1 MSITNFSVE
10 NLHSQSCF
18 GNLQSKTSSHFA
30 SPSEM
35 LSFVLCSQEIP
46 ALPFT
51 LFDLLSGKAMATF
64 TPSTFLLPLHRF
76 DISDF
81 PQSQSSKW
89 QRPWTEDSEQQPLS
103 VHFWPKDHA
112 EISLIGILTTT
123 PSQIMA
129 CVDYDNCYKPQI
141 RPANN
146 HDCLLL
152 RWKIFC
158 HLSTNGNLGN
168 LLFYKDVLVKTLD
181 CSVPTPKL
189 WSLLF
194 CLSSSSLEIFTPCIQ
209 RSNKNT
215 RK

>member
-1 MSITNFSVE
+1 MLWNFAFK
-10 NLHSQSCF
+10 NQLAFCF
-18 GNLQSKTSSHFA
+18 SNQHKDI
-30 SPSEM
+30 
-35 LSFVLCSQEIP
+35 VLCSQEIP

-81 PQSQSSKW
+81 PRSQSSKW

-112 EISLIGILTTT
+112 EISLTGILTTT
-123 PSQIMA
+123 LSQIMA

-152 RWKIFC
+152 RWKIFLSPFNQWEFREFTILQRW
-158 HLSTNGNLGN
+158 LSTNP
-168 LLFYKDVLVKTLD
+168 LLF
-181 CSVPTPKL
+181 SVPIPKL

-194 CLSSSSLEIFTPCIQ
+194 CTSIQ
-209 RSNKNT
+209 FSGDFYSMHSMIKL
-215 RK
+215 KYQKIEGSEQPKK